1 MQFFLEEIYMFAE
14 EIYMF
19 CGGNIYVCGGNL
31 NAENYDLFHNVYIK
45 TSLDLYYYILIFMI
59 K

>member
-31 NAENYDLFHNVYIK
+31 NAENYDFFHNVYIK
-45 TSLDLYYYILIFMI
+45 TFLDNI
-59 K
+59 KGTII

>member
-1 MQFFLEEIYMFAE
+1 MFAE